1 MIEAHTPAYTL
12 EPEKRVVEN
21 NQPAHPRTP
30 NFINDIAAGKVE
42 LPTIP
47 RVVQQLIAALRDP
60 DVDTRKIGE
69 ALSQDPVLSA
79 KVLRLANSAF
89 FGGQRSMAS
98 IDAAVAL
105 IGVQALNRLIVAC
118 GVSSSFK
125 DIPGLDL
132 RVFWRD
138 SLIAATAAN
147 KLAPRLQ
154 ADAEEAYTCGLLHG
168 TGHLILCQTYPE
180 IANVMFS
187 GFAVMRGAELA
198 TIETDSF
205 GIDHPAVG
213 ALWVESLGFPQG
225 VADTIKKSA
234 QPPPRATGRSTSPC
248 AALACWRRRSRR
260 RTARRPP
267 WPRCRRAPRRS
278 SPAPTASPTPPSR
291 SSTRRCRKPS
301 RRSEKRPARAR
312 AARDTPRRAC
322 CSAALSEL
330 VAPAFLER
338 GGHGRRWSA
347 DEHRR
352 QSVEHLAVDDAVLDR
367 EQHHALLS

>member
-12 EPEKRVVEN
+12 EPTKRVVEN
-21 NQPAHPRTP
+21 NAPSHPRTP

-105 IGVQALNRLIVAC
+105 IGIQALNRLIVAC

-125 DIPGLDL
+125 EIPGLDL

-138 SLIAATAAN
+138 ALIAATAAN

-168 TGHLILCQTYPE
+168 TGHLILCQTYP
-180 IANVMFS
+180 
-187 GFAVMRGAELA
+187 
-198 TIETDSF
+198 
-205 GIDHPAVG
+205 
-213 ALWVESLGFPQG
+213 LWVESLGFPQG

-234 QPPPRATGRSTSPC
+234 QPLDDSDGPLDLVLRTACLLAAAVARKDSADTAL
-248 AALACWRRRSRR
+248 AAL
-260 RTARRPP
+260 
-267 WPRCRRAPRRS
+267 
-278 SPAPTASPTPPSR
+278 
-291 SSTRRCRKPS
+291 
-301 RRSEKRPARAR
+301 PARV
-312 AARDTPRRAC
+312 AAKLAGADGKPD
-322 CSAALSEL
+322 AAFVKLYE
-330 VAPAFLER
+330 
-338 GGHGRRWSA
+338 
-347 DEHRR
+347 
-352 QSVEHLAVDDAVLDR
+352 
-367 EQHHALLS
+367 ALQETEPTM